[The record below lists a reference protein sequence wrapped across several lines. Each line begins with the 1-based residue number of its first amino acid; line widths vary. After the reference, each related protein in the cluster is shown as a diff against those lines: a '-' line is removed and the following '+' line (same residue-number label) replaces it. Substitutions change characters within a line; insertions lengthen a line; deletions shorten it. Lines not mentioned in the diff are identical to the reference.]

1 VVHLLRITRAYKK
14 ALLFAEDRAGRL
26 ALSGKWSGEPRMQHS
41 TFQLSEE
48 TSRRSLRVVVIVVTV
63 PSFFTTLLYDDN
75 CHRIT
80 RDARA
85 RLERLESCSSS
96 LKRGR
101 GSTAVTRD
109 TSVRTPRGHA
119 RFVSVARSPLP
130 PVVPFV
136 LSRERDSCVV
146 LPREVDQSGRSEV
159 EICVTA
165 ASVSRAH
172 GTLPPSARHHRR
184 RRANSTNGR
193 PTNRALDTT
202 GRRGATGKGG
212 KGAPYCLSFEC
223 FRTSA

>member
-1 VVHLLRITRAYKK
+1 VHLLRITRAYKK

-26 ALSGKWSGEPRMQHS
+26 ALSGEPRMQHS

-48 TSRRSLRVVVIVVTV
+48 TSRRSLRVVVIVATV

-101 GSTAVTRD
+101 ASTAVTRD
-109 TSVRTPRGHA
+109 TSTRTPRGHA
-119 RFVSVARSPLP
+119 RFVSVARSP
-130 PVVPFV
+130 PVAPFV
-136 LSRERDSCVV
+136 PSRERDSCVV

-159 EICVTA
+159 GRNLCYGRERVA
-165 ASVSRAH
+165 RARD
-172 GTLPPSARHHRR
+172 PPSLR
-184 RRANSTNGR
+184 STSQ
-193 PTNRALDTT
+193 
-202 GRRGATGKGG
+202 
-212 KGAPYCLSFEC
+212 APPRKLH
-223 FRTSA
+223 